1 MTKRHLKDFLCIWL
15 MLAGPIVGIKASEP
29 LRSASLDEEQTA
41 SAPRQGAS
49 PQVPATAPTTDDP
62 APNPAVLNQPKL
74 GTALENF
81 KPSEAISADNAV
93 PFPVNI

>member
-15 MLAGPIVGIKASEP
+15 MLAGPIVGIKASDP
-29 LRSASLDEEQTA
+29 LGSDPLDEEQTA
-41 SAPRQGAS
+41 SSPRQGAS

-81 KPSEAISADNAV
+81 KPSEAISADKPV